1 MIMDMADPNAGHQ
14 QMDEVFTDNELVHLV
29 RNALKSIVLGD
40 GKSYHDLIGVMHQKG
55 PMSPDEVAM
64 LVTCLKAL
72 SGAASSIDLTHHQAL
87 LSTIFSMSMW
97 NYVPE
102 IMDAIIDLVISM
114 AASNGKYVD
123 PCLSMLIRNFTP
135 PYSFLRMMKQP
146 RGLSIKE
153 QVLSRV
159 HSALEGISRLVP
171 LAPMVLLTLIVQ
183 RMPRQNDNEDVLLM
197 YVENM
202 FRLES
207 GSIGHL
213 VGSTMFVA
221 VVDRMIDLDLD
232 IAWEDILQDD
242 AGKGIFQLELD
253 EINEIDDEIE
263 NDGNEP
269 LGAQMNRMGVVGNA
283 IAEKLDSLLALTFGH
298 LESCKEQ
305 GRLNEVFGT
314 LLNSFQTTVLTA
326 YKSKFAQFVMFYACA
341 LDPEDCGVIFAR
353 TLLDIFVCN
362 DYPPMTRMSAVAYL
376 ASYLARGKFISTDFV
391 VEILRRLVDWCM
403 DYCKI
408 QNGDT
413 NPELHRSFYSGCQ
426 AIMYVLCFRMR
437 SLVHIPGFKSQL
449 SRMPLESILKHRL
462 DPLRVCLPSVV
473 EEFLR
478 QAKAAHLFTV
488 SKTFVFDNLP
498 ESELSRTFGG
508 LERLDMFFPFDPCLL
523 KKSDRFVRP
532 NYIFWSTVQTS
543 FEDEDV
549 SDQDDDEEGTHDGA
563 MTIGDQDGFDIDEF
577 DNALNKMS
585 ITPKNFKWGG
595 DMQPLA
601 RMPSKLRPSTSPGS
615 F

>member
-1 MIMDMADPNAGHQ
+1 MGMDIDDPNAGYQ
-14 QMDEVFTDNELVHLV
+14 EMDEVFTDNELVHMV

-40 GKSYHDLIGVMHQKG
+40 GKSYHELIGVMHQKG

-72 SGAASSIDLTHHQAL
+72 SGAASSIDLTHHQFL
-87 LSTIFSMSMW
+87 LSTIFSMNLW

-102 IMDAIIDLVISM
+102 VMDALVDLIVSL

-123 PCLSMLIRNFTP
+123 PCLSMLIKNFSP
-135 PYSFLRMMKQP
+135 PYSFARILKQP

-159 HSALEGISRLVP
+159 HYAIESISRLVP
-171 LAPMVLLTLIVQ
+171 LAPMILLTLVVQ

-202 FRLES
+202 FRLER
-207 GSIGHL
+207 GSIGQL
-213 VGSTMFVA
+213 VGSTMLVA

-242 AGKGIFQLELD
+242 AGKGIFQMELD
-253 EINEIDDEIE
+253 EIDDEIE
-263 NDGNEP
+263 YDGNEP
-269 LGAQMNRMGVVGNA
+269 LGAHLNRKGLIGNA
-283 IAEKLDSLLALTFGH
+283 VAEKLDSLLSITFEH
-298 LESCKEQ
+298 LESCKAQ
-305 GRLNEVFGT
+305 GRLNEVFET
-314 LLNSFQTTVLTA
+314 LLNSFRSTVLTA

-341 LDPEDCGVIFAR
+341 LDPEDCGVRFAR
-353 TLLDIFVCN
+353 TLVDIFTCN
-362 DYPPMTRMSAVAYL
+362 DYPPITRMSAVAYL
-376 ASYLARGKFISTDFV
+376 ASYLARGKFVSTNFV
-391 VEILRRLVDWCM
+391 VAILRRLIDWCM
-403 DYCKI
+403 DYCET
-408 QNGDT
+408 QNGDI
-413 NPELHRSFYSGCQ
+413 NPELHCPFYSGCQQ

-437 SLVHIPGFKSQL
+437 SLVHVPWLKSQL
-449 SRMPLESILKHRL
+449 SLMPLESILKHRL

-488 SKTFVFDNLP
+488 SKTFVFNSLL
-498 ESELSRTFGG
+498 ESEPSRTFGG

-523 KKSDRFVRP
+523 KKSDRYVHP
-532 NYIFWSTVQTS
+532 NYIFWSMVQTS
-543 FEDEDV
+543 FEDEEE
-549 SDQDDDEEGTHDGA
+549 SDGDDEGEGTPDGA
-563 MTIGDQDGFDIDEF
+563 MSTGDQDGFDIDEF
-577 DNALNKMS
+577 DSALNEMS
-585 ITPKNFKWGG
+585 ITPKNYKWGG

-601 RMPSKLRPSTSPGS
+601 RMPSKLRPSTSPQS
-615 F
+615 L

>member
-1 MIMDMADPNAGHQ
+1 MGMDIDDPNAGYQ
-14 QMDEVFTDNELVHLV
+14 EMDEVFTDNELVHMV

-40 GKSYHDLIGVMHQKG
+40 GKSYHELIGVMHQKG

-72 SGAASSIDLTHHQAL
+72 SGAASSIELTHHQFL
-87 LSTIFSMSMW
+87 LSTIFSMNLW

-102 IMDAIIDLVISM
+102 VMDALVDLIVSL

-123 PCLSMLIRNFTP
+123 PCLSMLIKNFSP
-135 PYSFLRMMKQP
+135 PYSFARILKQP

-159 HSALEGISRLVP
+159 HYAIESISRLVP
-171 LAPMVLLTLIVQ
+171 LAPMILLTLVVQ

-202 FRLES
+202 FRLER
-207 GSIGHL
+207 GSIGQL
-213 VGSTMFVA
+213 VGSTMLVA

-242 AGKGIFQLELD
+242 AGKGIFQMELD
-253 EINEIDDEIE
+253 EIDDEIE
-263 NDGNEP
+263 YDSNEP
-269 LGAQMNRMGVVGNA
+269 LGAHLNRKGLIGNA
-283 IAEKLDSLLALTFGH
+283 VAEKLDSLLSITFEH
-298 LESCKEQ
+298 LESCKAQ
-305 GRLNEVFGT
+305 GRLNEVFET
-314 LLNSFQTTVLTA
+314 LLNSFQSTVLTA

-341 LDPEDCGVIFAR
+341 LDPEDCGVRFAR
-353 TLLDIFVCN
+353 TLVDIFTCN
-362 DYPPMTRMSAVAYL
+362 DYPPITRMSAVAYL
-376 ASYLARGKFISTDFV
+376 ASYLARGKFVSTNSV
-391 VEILRRLVDWCM
+391 VAILRRLIDWCM
-403 DYCKI
+403 DYCET
-408 QNGDT
+408 QNGDI
-413 NPELHRSFYSGCQ
+413 NPELHCPFYSGCQ

-437 SLVHIPGFKSQL
+437 SLVHVPWLKSQL
-449 SRMPLESILKHRL
+449 SLMPLESILKHRL

-488 SKTFVFDNLP
+488 SKTFVFNSLL
-498 ESELSRTFGG
+498 ESEPSRTFGG

-523 KKSDRFVRP
+523 KKSDRYVHP
-532 NYIFWSTVQTS
+532 NYIFWSMVQTS
-543 FEDEDV
+543 FEDEEE
-549 SDQDDDEEGTHDGA
+549 SDGDDEGEGTPDGA
-563 MTIGDQDGFDIDEF
+563 MSTGDQDGFDIDEF
-577 DNALNKMS
+577 DSALNEMS
-585 ITPKNFKWGG
+585 ITPKNYKWGG

-601 RMPSKLRPSTSPGS
+601 RMPSKLRPSTSPQS
-615 F
+615 L